1 MQSAPSRS
9 CRLTLSP
16 GSTQLEGPDDAIHC
30 VQEALTVASPRAQYT
45 RAVKYGS
52 WDGATRLL
60 RRPSNRFPTGLAARV
75 RQTLEDAGYAVEL
88 GWPPRPPA
96 EALAPPTPIVF
107 RPYQQEAITRALA
120 DFRLILQCPSGAG
133 KTEIGIECARRL
145 GQPVLWL
152 VHTAALYEQTL
163 TRLAVALPSVWLGRI
178 GAGVFELGTITVGI
192 VASLKNSVCAPYWA
206 RFGVL
211 IVDECHHQGAAT
223 WMAVANSCT
232 NAWARI
238 GLSGTAI
245 NVRDPVRRLQM
256 EGALGPIVTVTE
268 AAPLMDAGYLAR
280 PHIAF
285 LRSSVEGYPSYE
297 AVRDAVLPDWRRDP
311 RRLSRMGGRLYAEA
325 YRAGVVENRAR
336 NALLLQRAHQHVR
349 RGEKVLIL
357 CRLIVHAQALHRLYQ
372 RAAPAI
378 PSWQL
383 DGQQRKA
390 VKPTLAAFREASQGA
405 VLFATPFFREGVDL
419 PELDVYV
426 NAAAGQAEIGVLQ
439 ALGRVLRPR
448 PDKSDAA
455 VYDFMD
461 GGARTGRPDKDYLGL
476 HAQERLRIYREQGF
490 EVTTP

>member
-1 MQSAPSRS
+1 M
-9 CRLTLSP
+9 
-16 GSTQLEGPDDAIHC
+16 EGPDEAIHC
-30 VQEALTVASPRAQYT
+30 VQTALTVASPRAQYT

-75 RQTLEDAGYAVEL
+75 RQTLEDAGYAVEEKAGQAVEL
-88 GWPPRPPA
+88 GAARRPLFL
-96 EALAPPTPIVF
+96 EEVLAPATSIVF
-107 RPYQQEAITRALA
+107 RPYQQEAIARVLA
-120 DFRLILQCPSGAG
+120 HPRLILQCPSGAG

-163 TRLAVALPSVWLGRI
+163 MRLAAALPTVSLGRI
-178 GAGVFELGTITVGI
+178 GAGAFELGTITVGI
-192 VASLKNSVCAPYWA
+192 VASLKNSVQAPYWA

-211 IVDECHHQGAAT
+211 IVDEAHHQSAAT
-223 WMAVANSCT
+223 WLAVANSCT

-268 AAPLMDAGYLAR
+268 AVPLMDAGYLAR

-285 LRSSVEGYPSYE
+285 LRPPAGSYPGYPSYE

-325 YRAGVVENRAR
+325 YRAGIVEDRAR

-357 CRLIVHAQALHRLYQ
+357 CRLIAHAQALWRLYS

-390 VKPTLAAFREASQGA
+390 VRPTLAAFREASQGA

-419 PELDVYV
+419 PELDVYI
-426 NAAAGQAEIGVLQ
+426 NAAAGQAEIGILQ